1 MDSTLKSTS
10 SILKPLFRSAGSGRS
25 KNKRRRGSRGKD
37 SLSYEER
44 TNMEYIEVENQ
55 GLKVD
60 GEDRGALEME
70 GPKGSKVEGADIEM
84 EGPKGSKVEGADI
97 EMEGPKGS
105 KVEGADIEMEGP
117 KGSKVEGADIE
128 VEGLRGSKV
137 VRAAKVEDNISD
149 EKDSSENED
158 QGNKY
163 QVSIQEAVS
172 CTLNF
177 VGPFTE
183 YIHEDY
189 VKSGGGGWSRG
200 WGWMKTQKECIAL

>member
-60 GEDRGALEME
+60 GEDRGAL
-70 GPKGSKVEGADIEM
+70 EM